1 MFDWEDLRYFST
13 FAQTGSLASAA
24 RKLGV
29 DHATVARRIASL
41 EASVN
46 LRLVDRRPR
55 SYTLTE
61 DGRQVARYGDQMSD
75 SAYSLE
81 RFSGA
86 EQGVVEG
93 DVVIAAPHVFMGNL
107 IAPHIGSFYKQYPRI
122 RLSLTGTKERLS
134 LARRE
139 ADITLGLVRPV
150 ESAVITRRLGQVSFT
165 LYGSAGYLAS
175 GQELSVIAYDDSVA
189 DTPQQAWLK
198 KHCAGRPVVFFS
210 NDLRIQAITAAGHAG
225 IALLPDYLAKEYHLV
240 PVQPDGPVL
249 TQDIWMSVHKDVR
262 HARHITPVM
271 GFLNSCI
278 EPAYGL

>member
-134 LARRE
+134 LARCE

-165 LYGSAGYLAS
+165 LYASAGYLAS

-271 GFLNSCI
+271 DFLNSCI

>member
-271 GFLNSCI
+271 DFLNSCI

>member
-55 SYTLTE
+55 AYTLTE

-262 HARHITPVM
+262 YARHITPVM
-271 GFLNSCI
+271 DFLNSCI

>member
-1 MFDWEDLRYFST
+1 MFDWEDLRYFLT

-86 EQGVVEG
+86 EQGAVEG

-271 GFLNSCI
+271 DFLNSCI

>member
-55 SYTLTE
+55 SYILTE
-61 DGRQVARYGDQMSD
+61 DGRQVARYGEKMSD

-86 EQGVVEG
+86 GQGVVEG
-93 DVVIAAPHVFMGNL
+93 DVIIAAPHVFMGNL
-107 IAPHIGSFYKQYPRI
+107 IAPHIGSFYKRYPRI

-150 ESAVITRRLGQVSFT
+150 ESAVVTRRLGQVNFT
-165 LYGSAGYLAS
+165 LYGSAEYLAS
-175 GQELSVIAYDDSVA
+175 EQELRVIAYDDSVA
-189 DTPQQAWLK
+189 GTPQQAWLK

-240 PVQPDGPVL
+240 PARPGGPVL
-249 TQDIWMSVHKDVR
+249 AQDIWMSVHRDVR
-262 HARHITPVM
+262 HASHVSPVID
-271 GFLNSCI
+271 FLSSCI